1 MSTNKNYFRIEKV
14 SNRSFVKT
22 VIVKVYVTK
31 VYLKLQLILKESPR
45 YLTALSSAT
54 A

>member
-1 MSTNKNYFRIEKV
+1 MSTNKNYFWIEKI

-22 VIVKVYVTK
+22 VIVKVYVTN
-31 VYLKLQLILKESPR
+31 VYLKLQLILKESPG
-45 YLTALSSAT
+45 YLNALSSAQ